1 MTAPRKSVHKEIVC
15 VVFSALLLALG
26 SPGEAQQPRKIVRIG
41 YLAGASLSA
50 NKARVEALRQGLRD
64 LGYVE
69 GKNLAIEFRFA
80 EVSFERLSAFA
91 AELVSLKVDV
101 IVTVG
106 ATATLAAKEATKT
119 IPIVMAQESDPLGSG
134 FIASL
139 AHPGGNITGLS
150 TLSPEVSG
158 KRLEFLKEIVPR
170 LSRVAVFGTLTSV
183 GGASGEYLRQTELA
197 AGAFKVQLQYLDL
210 QESKDIE
217 VAFRAAKTAHADAA
231 LMFGGPVLNSHRTQ
245 IVELAATNRLPATYN
260 APEFVE
266 AGGLMTYGASIPH
279 LHYRAATYV
288 DKILKGA
295 KPANLP
301 VEQPTKF
308 ELVINLKTAKAL
320 NLTIPQS
327 VLYRADR
334 VIR

>member
-1 MTAPRKSVHKEIVC
+1 MWLNRLLVVLIV
-15 VVFSALLLALG
+15 VALFTPA
-26 SPGEAQQPRKIVRIG
+26 EAQRPKKIVRIG

-91 AELVSLKVDV
+91 TELVSLKVDV

-134 FIASL
+134 FIANL
-139 AHPGGNITGLS
+139 AHPGANITGLS

-170 LSRVAVFGTLTSV
+170 LSRVAVFGTLAAV
-183 GGASGEYLRQTELA
+183 GGASEYLRQTELA
-197 AGAFKVQLQYLDL
+197 AGAFKLQLRYLDL

-231 LMFGGPVLNSHRTQ
+231 LMFGGNVLNSHRTQ

-266 AGGLMTYGASIPH
+266 AGGLMSYGASIPH

-308 ELVINLKTAKAL
+308 EFIINLKAAKQIG
-320 NLTIPQS
+320 LTIPQS
-327 VLYRADR
+327 VLYKADK